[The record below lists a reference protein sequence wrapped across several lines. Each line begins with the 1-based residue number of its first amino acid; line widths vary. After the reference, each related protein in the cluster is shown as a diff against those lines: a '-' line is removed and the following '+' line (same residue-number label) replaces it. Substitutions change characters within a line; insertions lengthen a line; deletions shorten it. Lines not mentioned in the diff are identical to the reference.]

1 MRVNR
6 KKRSRKRRTPK
17 SRHILAHRTVS
28 REWGKEVV
36 ILALM

>member
-6 KKRSRKRRTPK
+6 KKRARNRPTPK
-17 SRHILAHRTVS
+17 NRHILAHRTAS